1 LEIISIII
9 GLENKM
15 SKNFQ
20 TIEGTNLCRLTRIPK
35 AGHTAAENHS
45 SKEKRE
51 CEKELKIKILD
62 FQFLFFHF
70 FLWNGFHTRSPTF
83 ISLLTAAGGKKLV
96 PAVNNMKVYTRE

>member
-1 LEIISIII
+1 
-9 GLENKM
+9 M
-15 SKNFQ
+15 PAYKNPQGRPYRGRKPFIQ
-20 TIEGTNLCRLTRIPK
+20 RK
-35 AGHTAAENHS
+35 
-45 SKEKRE
+45 KRE